1 MKPLPERQN
10 VDAAL
15 AVWANAERDQM
26 GVVTDDNGNVELL
39 YKSVRQLAPEVSAAL
54 TRDAVKQLVGKIHT
68 EIQLFNAAT
77 GADNTEWLMT
87 KLPSLGRFAAS
98 GKLGN
103 LRSEWQQLTRDR
115 SAAMERVASER
126 KHIFN
131 EFREHVPQM
140 PMHTEADGTVVYRH
154 NFDSPASQEQLREQ
168 LADID
173 KYQLKSGELSAQ
185 FQKDLPRSFL
195 KVDAENGSQRFGLGA
210 REQKLDTLKKVFDN
224 DEIVLATVSKVLNQ
238 IMPTMVLTPNAV
250 LFPNPSMTVLQSDQQ
265 NTESSFFQ
273 IKRRGEIVELSVD
286 VYGKIDKV
294 DLPGNLENPNGRSW
308 RMNQGAKWS
317 GNPGPHNYGRHTHV
331 SFTLNLAAA
340 RKGEL
345 SPLEGTKLNGFHQI
359 RLCPVVRDTP

>member
-26 GVVTDDNGNVELL
+26 GVVVDDNGNLELL
-39 YKSVRQLAPEVSAAL
+39 YKSVRQLAPEVSATL
-54 TRDAVKQLVGKIHT
+54 TRDAMKQLVGKIQT

-77 GADNTEWLMT
+77 GADNTKWLMT
-87 KLPSLGRFAAS
+87 KLPSLGRFAAG

-115 SAAMERVASER
+115 TAVMERIASER
-126 KHIFN
+126 KGIFN
-131 EFREHVPQM
+131 KFRDSMPTM

-173 KYQLKSGELSAQ
+173 NYQVKSGELSAQ
-185 FQKDLPRSFL
+185 FQQDLPRSFL
-195 KVDAENGSQRFGLGA
+195 RVDAENGSQRFGLGA
-210 REQKLDTLKKVFDN
+210 SEQKLATLKKVFDN

-238 IMPTMVLTPNAV
+238 VMPTMVLRPNAAI
-250 LFPNPSMTVLQSDQQ
+250 FPNPSMAVLQSDQQ
-265 NTESSFFQ
+265 NAECSFFQ

-294 DLPGNLENPNGRSW
+294 DLPGDLENPNGRSW

-317 GNPGPHNYGRHTHV
+317 GDPGPHNYGRHTHV

-345 SPLEGTKLNGFHQI
+345 CPLEGTKLNGLHQI
-359 RLCPVVRDTP
+359 RLCPVVRNTP